1 MYDAAA
7 GRGLTAAAGVGIRN
21 RIIASRYSGSVQIAA
36 GTINSAIANAGA
48 IGTADTISTTATDA
62 TVRTG
67 AQVGFAIRAA

>member
-21 RIIASRYSGSVQIAA
+21 RIIASRRSGSAQVGA
-36 GTINSAIANAGA
+36 GTVNSAIANAGA
-48 IGTADTISTTATDA
+48 IGTADTISSSATDA
-62 TVRTG
+62 TARTG